1 MEYCFTTNFD
11 LLEIFKVVTPYLM
24 GFIVFIIWFFQKGK
38 EVFANESKEAIKDL
52 LELSVI
58 NFSIVLEG
66 SKSKTELETKLINF
80 KETSERAHRAMLFIN
95 RKKDK
100 KLELLLKN
108 YFIYKES
115 LYHSINN
122 VVRNSDEMQI
132 VQFLQLEATKQNTLR
147 LDRCTNELISIL
159 YPYSIYKK
167 FF

>member
-66 SKSKTELETKLINF
+66 SKSKIELETKLINF